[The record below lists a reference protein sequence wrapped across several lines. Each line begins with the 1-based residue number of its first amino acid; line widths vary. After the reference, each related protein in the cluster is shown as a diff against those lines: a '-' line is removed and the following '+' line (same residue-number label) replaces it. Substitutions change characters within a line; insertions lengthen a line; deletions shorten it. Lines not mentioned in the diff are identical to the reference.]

1 MIQVVL
7 KQNKNKKMP
16 NAYGL
21 YYAYP
26 VVNET
31 YDLDKLAEHM
41 SSHNTPFS
49 KGAIKGMLTDA
60 VNCIRELNL
69 QGIAVKINDLAIFS
83 LGIKNKMGAKSIGE
97 WSAAKNIAGVKSRA
111 RATGNLI
118 SASLNLDATIKR
130 VDKGVIVVDGS
141 GTNGGGTDGGGSN
154 GGGNTPSGGS
164 STGDNTSGGSS
175 TGDNTS
181 GGTGKDD
188 SGTSGGDSGS
198 NGDNEHIVL

>member
-69 QGIAVKINDLAIFS
+69 QGIAVNINFPHFVALVSDIFC
-83 LGIKNKMGAKSIGE
+83 IF
-97 WSAAKNIAGVKSRA
+97 AAQNINS
-111 RATGNLI
+111 
-118 SASLNLDATIKR
+118 
-130 VDKGVIVVDGS
+130 
-141 GTNGGGTDGGGSN
+141 
-154 GGGNTPSGGS
+154 
-164 STGDNTSGGSS
+164 
-175 TGDNTS
+175 
-181 GGTGKDD
+181 
-188 SGTSGGDSGS
+188 
-198 NGDNEHIVL
+198 

>member
-1 MIQVVL
+1 MRMVCTTHIQWLTRLMISTNWQR
-7 KQNKNKKMP
+7 
-16 NAYGL
+16 
-21 YYAYP
+21 
-26 VVNET
+26 
-31 YDLDKLAEHM
+31 LAEHM

-69 QGIAVKINDLAIFS
+69 QGIAVKIDNLAIFS

-130 VDKGVIVVDGS
+130 VDKGVIVID
-141 GTNGGGTDGGGSN
+141 GGGTDGGGSN

-164 STGDNTSGGSS
+164 STGDNTSGG
-175 TGDNTS
+175 
-181 GGTGKDD
+181 TGKDD
-188 SGTSGGDSGS
+188 SGTTGGGSGS
-198 NGDNEHIVL
+198 DSDNEHIVL

>member
-130 VDKGVIVVDGS
+130 VDKGVIVTGGS
-141 GTNGGGTDGGGSN
+141 GTDGGGTDGGGSN
-154 GGGNTPSGGS
+154 GGGNTP
-164 STGDNTSGGSS
+164 SGGSS

>member
-130 VDKGVIVVDGS
+130 VDKGVTVPGGVTD
-141 GTNGGGTDGGGSN
+141 GGGTDGGGTN
-154 GGGNTPSGGS
+154 GGGSNP
-164 STGDNTSGGSS
+164 SGGSS

-181 GGTGKDD
+181 GGTGKGD
-188 SGTSGGDSGS
+188 SGTTGGGGSDGDST
-198 NGDNEHIVL
+198 DVVI

>member
-69 QGIAVKINDLAIFS
+69 QGIAVKIDNLAIFS
-83 LGIKNKMGAKSIGE
+83 LGIKSKMGAKSIGE

-130 VDKGVIVVDGS
+130 VDKGVIVID
-141 GTNGGGTDGGGSN
+141 GGGTDGGGSN

-164 STGDNTSGGSS
+164 STGDNTSGG
-175 TGDNTS
+175 
-181 GGTGKDD
+181 TGKDD
-188 SGTSGGDSGS
+188 SGTTGGGSGS
-198 NGDNEHIVL
+198 DSDNEHIVL

>member
-83 LGIKNKMGAKSIGE
+83 LGIKNKMGAKSIAE

-130 VDKGVIVVDGS
+130 VDKGVTV
-141 GTNGGGTDGGGSN
+141 TGGGTDGGGTNGGGSN
-154 GGGNTPSGGS
+154 GGGGNP
-164 STGDNTSGGSS
+164 SGGSS

-181 GGTGKDD
+181 GGTGKGD
-188 SGTSGGDSGS
+188 SGTTGGGGSDGDST
-198 NGDNEHIVL
+198 DVTI

>member
-111 RATGNLI
+111 RATGNNLI

-130 VDKGVIVVDGS
+130 VDKGVIVID
-141 GTNGGGTDGGGSN
+141 GGGTDGGGSN

>member
-130 VDKGVIVVDGS
+130 VDKGVIVVDGG

-154 GGGNTPSGGS
+154 GGGSNP
-164 STGDNTSGGSS
+164 SGGSS

>member
-69 QGIAVKINDLAIFS
+69 QGIAVKIDNLAIFS

-130 VDKGVIVVDGS
+130 VDKGVIVIDGD
-141 GTNGGGTDGGGSN
+141 GTDDGGSN

-164 STGDNTSGGSS
+164 STGDNTSGG
-175 TGDNTS
+175 
-181 GGTGKDD
+181 TGKDD
-188 SGTSGGDSGS
+188 SGTTGGGSGS
-198 NGDNEHIVL
+198 DSDNEHIVL

>member
-130 VDKGVIVVDGS
+130 VDKGVTVTGGVTDGGGTAGG
-141 GTNGGGTDGGGSN
+141 GTNGGGSN
-154 GGGNTPSGGS
+154 P
-164 STGDNTSGGSS
+164 SGGSS

-181 GGTGKDD
+181 GGTGKGNTGTTGGN
-188 SGTSGGDSGS
+188 SGTTGGDST
-198 NGDNEHIVL
+198 DVTI

>member
-130 VDKGVIVVDGS
+130 VDKGVTVPGGVTDGG
-141 GTNGGGTDGGGSN
+141 GTNGGGTNGGGSN
-154 GGGNTPSGGS
+154 P
-164 STGDNTSGGSS
+164 SGGSS

-181 GGTGKDD
+181 GGTGKGD
-188 SGTSGGDSGS
+188 SGTTGGGGSDGDST
-198 NGDNEHIVL
+198 DVTI

>member
-130 VDKGVIVVDGS
+130 VDKGVIVID
-141 GTNGGGTDGGGSN
+141 GGGTDGGGSN

-164 STGDNTSGGSS
+164 STGDNTSGGTS

>member
-60 VNCIRELNL
+60 ENCIRELNL

-130 VDKGVIVVDGS
+130 VDKGVTVTGGITD
-141 GTNGGGTDGGGSN
+141 GGGTNGGGSN
-154 GGGNTPSGGS
+154 GGGSNP
-164 STGDNTSGGSS
+164 SGGSS

-181 GGTGKDD
+181 GGTGKGD
-188 SGTSGGDSGS
+188 SGTTGGGGSDGDST
-198 NGDNEHIVL
+198 DVTI

>member
-130 VDKGVIVVDGS
+130 VDKGMIVVDGG

-154 GGGNTPSGGS
+154 GGGSNPSGGS

>member
-130 VDKGVIVVDGS
+130 VDKGVIVVDG
-141 GTNGGGTDGGGSN
+141 GGTDGGGSN
-154 GGGNTPSGGS
+154 GGGSNGGGS
-164 STGDNTSGGSS
+164 NPSGGSS

-181 GGTGKDD
+181 GGTGKGD
-188 SGTSGGDSGS
+188 SGTTGGGGSDGDST
-198 NGDNEHIVL
+198 DVTI

>member
-69 QGIAVKINDLAIFS
+69 QGIAVKINDLAIFC
-83 LGIKNKMGAKSIGE
+83 LGIKNKMGAKSIAE

-130 VDKGVIVVDGS
+130 VDKGVTVTGGVTDGGGTAGG
-141 GTNGGGTDGGGSN
+141 GTNGGGSN
-154 GGGNTPSGGS
+154 P
-164 STGDNTSGGSS
+164 SGGSS

-181 GGTGKDD
+181 GGTGKGD
-188 SGTSGGDSGS
+188 SGTTGGGSDGDSA
-198 NGDNEHIVL
+198 DVTI

>member
-69 QGIAVKINDLAIFS
+69 QGIAMKIDNLAIFS

-130 VDKGVIVVDGS
+130 VDKGVIVID
-141 GTNGGGTDGGGSN
+141 GGGTDGGGSN

-164 STGDNTSGGSS
+164 STGDNTSGG
-175 TGDNTS
+175 
-181 GGTGKDD
+181 TGKDD
-188 SGTSGGDSGS
+188 SGTTGGGSGS
-198 NGDNEHIVL
+198 DSDNEHIVL

>member
-69 QGIAVKINDLAIFS
+69 QGIAVKIDNLAIFS

-97 WSAAKNIAGVKSRA
+97 WSAVKNIAGVKSRA

-130 VDKGVIVVDGS
+130 VDKGVIVID
-141 GTNGGGTDGGGSN
+141 GGGTDGGGSN

-164 STGDNTSGGSS
+164 STGDNTSGG
-175 TGDNTS
+175 
-181 GGTGKDD
+181 TGKDD
-188 SGTSGGDSGS
+188 SGTTGGGSGS
-198 NGDNEHIVL
+198 DSDNEHIVL

>member
-130 VDKGVIVVDGS
+130 VDKGVTVTGGVTAGGGTAGG
-141 GTNGGGTDGGGSN
+141 GTNGGGSN
-154 GGGNTPSGGS
+154 PSGGS
-164 STGDNTSGGSS
+164 STGDNTSGGTDKGN
-175 TGDNTS
+175 TGTT
-181 GGTGKDD
+181 GGN
-188 SGTSGGDSGS
+188 SGTTGGDST
-198 NGDNEHIVL
+198 DVTI

>member
-1 MIQVVL
+1 MRKGKSMIQVVL

-130 VDKGVIVVDGS
+130 VDKGVTVTGGVTD
-141 GTNGGGTDGGGSN
+141 GGGTNGGGSN
-154 GGGNTPSGGS
+154 GGGSNP
-164 STGDNTSGGSS
+164 SGGSS

-181 GGTGKDD
+181 GGTGKGD
-188 SGTSGGDSGS
+188 SGTTGGGGSDGDSS
-198 NGDNEHIVL
+198 DVVI

>member
-130 VDKGVIVVDGS
+130 VDKGVIV
-141 GTNGGGTDGGGSN
+141 TGGGTDGGGSN

>member
-130 VDKGVIVVDGS
+130 VDKGVTVP
-141 GTNGGGTDGGGSN
+141 GGGTDGGGSN
-154 GGGNTPSGGS
+154 GGGSNGG
-164 STGDNTSGGSS
+164 GGNPSGGSS

-181 GGTGKDD
+181 GGTGKGD
-188 SGTSGGDSGS
+188 SGTTGGGGSDGDST
-198 NGDNEHIVL
+198 DVTI

>member
-83 LGIKNKMGAKSIGE
+83 LGIKNKMGAKSIAE

-130 VDKGVIVVDGS
+130 VDKGVTV
-141 GTNGGGTDGGGSN
+141 TGGGSN
-154 GGGNTPSGGS
+154 GGGSNPSGGS
-164 STGDNTSGGSS
+164 STGDNTSGGTDKGN
-175 TGDNTS
+175 TGTT
-181 GGTGKDD
+181 GGN
-188 SGTSGGDSGS
+188 SGTTGGDST
-198 NGDNEHIVL
+198 DVTI

>member
-130 VDKGVIVVDGS
+130 VDKGVTVPGGVTDGG
-141 GTNGGGTDGGGSN
+141 GTNGGGTNGGGSN
-154 GGGNTPSGGS
+154 P
-164 STGDNTSGGSS
+164 SGGSS

-181 GGTGKDD
+181 GGTGKGD
-188 SGTSGGDSGS
+188 SGTTGGGGSDGDSS
-198 NGDNEHIVL
+198 DVTI

>member
-21 YYAYP
+21 FYAYP

-83 LGIKNKMGAKSIGE
+83 LGIKNKMGAKSIAE

-130 VDKGVIVVDGS
+130 VDKGVTV
-141 GTNGGGTDGGGSN
+141 TGGGSN
-154 GGGNTPSGGS
+154 GGGSNPSGGS
-164 STGDNTSGGSS
+164 STGDNTSGGTDKGN
-175 TGDNTS
+175 TGTT
-181 GGTGKDD
+181 GGN
-188 SGTSGGDSGS
+188 SGTTGGDST
-198 NGDNEHIVL
+198 DVTI

>member
-69 QGIAVKINDLAIFS
+69 QGIAVKITDLAIFS
-83 LGIKNKMGAKSIGE
+83 LGIKNKKGAKSIAD

-118 SASLNLDATIKR
+118 SANLNLDATIKR
-130 VDKGVIVVDGS
+130 VDKGVIIVD
-141 GTNGGGTDGGGSN
+141 GGGTDGGGTDGGGTD
-154 GGGNTPSGGS
+154 GGGNTPSGGDS
-164 STGDNTSGGSS
+164 SGDSTSGGSNKGDS
-175 TGDNTS
+175 TTTGGGTDGSGTDGSGTTGDN
-181 GGTGKDD
+181 GHV
-188 SGTSGGDSGS
+188 
-198 NGDNEHIVL
+198 NL

>member
-130 VDKGVIVVDGS
+130 VDKGVTV
-141 GTNGGGTDGGGSN
+141 TGGVTDGGGSN
-154 GGGNTPSGGS
+154 GGGGNP
-164 STGDNTSGGSS
+164 SGGSS

-181 GGTGKDD
+181 GGTGKGD
-188 SGTSGGDSGS
+188 SGTTGGGGSDGDST
-198 NGDNEHIVL
+198 DVTI

>member
-130 VDKGVIVVDGS
+130 VDKGVTV
-141 GTNGGGTDGGGSN
+141 TGGGSN
-154 GGGNTPSGGS
+154 GGGSNP
-164 STGDNTSGGSS
+164 SGGSS

-181 GGTGKDD
+181 GGTGKGNTGTTGGN
-188 SGTSGGDSGS
+188 SGTTGGDST
-198 NGDNEHIVL
+198 DVTI

>member
-69 QGIAVKINDLAIFS
+69 QGIAVKITDLAIFS
-83 LGIKNKMGAKSIGE
+83 LGIKNKKGAKSIAD

-118 SASLNLDATIKR
+118 SANLNLDATIKR
-130 VDKGVIVVDGS
+130 VDKGVIVID
-141 GTNGGGTDGGGSN
+141 GGGTDGGGSN

>member
-130 VDKGVIVVDGS
+130 VDKGVIVVDGG
-141 GTNGGGTDGGGSN
+141 GTDGGGTDGGGSN
-154 GGGNTPSGGS
+154 GGGNTP
-164 STGDNTSGGSS
+164 SGGSS

>member
-130 VDKGVIVVDGS
+130 VDKGVIVIDGG
-141 GTNGGGTDGGGSN
+141 GTDGGGTDGGGSN
-154 GGGNTPSGGS
+154 GGGNTP
-164 STGDNTSGGSS
+164 SGGSS

>member
-130 VDKGVIVVDGS
+130 VDKGVIVVDG
-141 GTNGGGTDGGGSN
+141 GGTD

>member
-83 LGIKNKMGAKSIGE
+83 LGIKNKMGAKSIAE

-130 VDKGVIVVDGS
+130 VDKGVTVTGGVTDGGGTAGG
-141 GTNGGGTDGGGSN
+141 GTNGGGSN
-154 GGGNTPSGGS
+154 P
-164 STGDNTSGGSS
+164 SGGSS

-181 GGTGKDD
+181 GGTGKGD
-188 SGTSGGDSGS
+188 SGTTGGGSDGDSA
-198 NGDNEHIVL
+198 DVTI

>member
-130 VDKGVIVVDGS
+130 VDKGVTVPGGVTD
-141 GTNGGGTDGGGSN
+141 GGGTDGGGTN
-154 GGGNTPSGGS
+154 GGGSNP
-164 STGDNTSGGSS
+164 SGGSS

-181 GGTGKDD
+181 GGTGKGD
-188 SGTSGGDSGS
+188 SGTTGGGGSDGDSS
-198 NGDNEHIVL
+198 DVVI

>member
-130 VDKGVIVVDGS
+130 VDKGMIVVD
-141 GTNGGGTDGGGSN
+141 GGGTDGGGTD
-154 GGGNTPSGGS
+154 GGGNTPSGGDS
-164 STGDNTSGGSS
+164 SGDSTSGGSNKGDS
-175 TGDNTS
+175 TTTGGGTDGSGTTGDN
-181 GGTGKDD
+181 GHV
-188 SGTSGGDSGS
+188 
-198 NGDNEHIVL
+198 NL

>member
-130 VDKGVIVVDGS
+130 VDKGVTVTGGVTDGG
-141 GTNGGGTDGGGSN
+141 GTNGGGTNGGGSN
-154 GGGNTPSGGS
+154 P
-164 STGDNTSGGSS
+164 SGGSS

-181 GGTGKDD
+181 GGTGKGD
-188 SGTSGGDSGS
+188 SGTTGGGGSDGDST
-198 NGDNEHIVL
+198 NVTI

>member
-69 QGIAVKINDLAIFS
+69 QGIAVKIDNLAIFS

-130 VDKGVIVVDGS
+130 VDKGVIVID
-141 GTNGGGTDGGGSN
+141 GGGTDGGGSN
-154 GGGNTPSGGS
+154 GGDNTP
-164 STGDNTSGGSS
+164 SGGSS

-188 SGTSGGDSGS
+188 SGTTGGGSGS
-198 NGDNEHIVL
+198 DSDNEHIVL

>member
-69 QGIAVKINDLAIFS
+69 QGIAVKIDNLAIFS

-130 VDKGVIVVDGS
+130 VDKGVIVID
-141 GTNGGGTDGGGSN
+141 GGGTDGGGSN
-154 GGGNTPSGGS
+154 GGGNTLHREDHQRVITLREEPARTIQAPLAAAADLTATT
-164 STGDNTSGGSS
+164 STSYCNQGFVNSA
-175 TGDNTS
+175 
-181 GGTGKDD
+181 
-188 SGTSGGDSGS
+188 
-198 NGDNEHIVL
+198 L